1 MTAEEFLTPEE
12 EQRIIKAIQTAEKNT
27 SGEIR
32 VHLESKN
39 KEKPSLAYVEEVF
52 HQLGMTQ
59 TKERNGILFYVDVN
73 HHIFTIIGDEGIHKK
88 VPDGFW
94 NQIKEDLIKAFKQGR
109 YAEGLEKGILQ
120 AGEKLKQYF
129 PYQSDDINE
138 LSDEISKH

>member
-12 EQRIIKAIQTAEKNT
+12 EQRIIKAIQIAEKNT

-39 KEKPSLAYVEEVF
+39 KEKPSLAYVGEVF
-52 HQLGMTQ
+52 HKLGMAK
-59 TKERNGILFYVDVN
+59 TKDRNGILFYVDVN
-73 HHIFTIIGDEGIHKK
+73 HYIFTIIGDKGIHNS
-88 VPDGFW
+88 VPEGFW
-94 NQIKEDLIKAFKQGR
+94 NQIKELVIEAFKQGR
-109 YAEGLEKGILQ
+109 YAKGLEQGILQ